1 MALEFYFLI
10 RLSDNLRIQH
20 FWKLEV
26 LPPFP
31 ESNSVKVLPVV
42 DFDCLASAS
51 PEFSPPFVQLSP
63 SFSLAG
69 NVFPL
74 GAATHGWRR
83 HSAQ

>member
-31 ESNSVKVLPVV
+31 ESNSVKVL
-42 DFDCLASAS
+42 
-51 PEFSPPFVQLSP
+51 E
-63 SFSLAG
+63 
-69 NVFPL
+69 
-74 GAATHGWRR
+74 R
-83 HSAQ
+83 HSFNQLGGSLPTPRVATKGRIRESDVPGSRYYFAEWKFE